1 MNPRY
6 FVSIRAFE
14 MLQSLRIRNLA
25 LLDEVELD
33 FETGFTAVTGETG
46 AGKSILLGALSLLA
60 GARADKTIIRQ
71 GAPATE
77 VEAAL
82 FFADSRKLDE
92 ALTRLDLPPCDD
104 GVLILKRSLPRDKAP
119 KISVNGSMATLNALQ
134 ELGEHWIDFHGP
146 GEPRRLLKEGCQR
159 ELLDLFAKN
168 EAVLGQYQKTY
179 HHWRELVDERER
191 LLGAEKLSADQIE
204 FLKVQLGKIDA
215 LELTE
220 EAIAE
225 LERDFQRQNSAQ
237 EIIQLASGLSH
248 GLSGEDGLLGRL
260 SAILRQARQLESLDE
275 ASKPLADRLQ
285 SAAVELGDLDAEF
298 AALASSLNF
307 DPEQAEALQAKMNS
321 WLELKRKHG
330 AKVEAVIAARD
341 EMRRKLELQGDVEGS
356 LAKLEKQVS
365 DALKSAKKAAT
376 ELRAT
381 REKAALQLA
390 KTASKVIVQLGF
402 KKADFR
408 VSLTP
413 LPELGLH
420 GDCGVEFLFS
430 PNVGEP
436 PLPLHRIASSGE
448 LARVMLALKAVLAE
462 IDDVPLLVFDEV
474 DANVGGEIGRIVGE
488 KMADI
493 AERHQVLCVTHLPQV
508 AAQAA
513 NHFVVTKDQSGD
525 RASVEIEPIHGN
537 RKVRVGELARML
549 GDRNAKSAVA
559 HAEELLKG

>member
-215 LELTE
+215 LDLTE

>member
-1 MNPRY
+1 
-6 FVSIRAFE
+6 
-14 MLQSLRIRNLA
+14 MLQSLRIRHLA
-25 LLDEVELD
+25 LLEEIELD
-33 FETGFTAVTGETG
+33 FEGGFTAVTGETG

-60 GARADKTIIRQ
+60 GARADKTVIRQ
-71 GAPATE
+71 GAPAAE

-92 ALTRLDLPPCDD
+92 ALVRLDLPPCDD
-104 GVLILKRSLPRDKAP
+104 GVLIMKRSVPRDKAP
-119 KISVNGSMATLNALQ
+119 KISVNGSLATLAALQ
-134 ELGEHWIDFHGP
+134 ELGEYWIDFHGP

-159 ELLDLFAKN
+159 ELLDLFARN
-168 EAVLGQYQKTY
+168 EAALEKYQRQYRM
-179 HHWRELVDERER
+179 WRELVDERGR
-191 LLGAEKLSADQIE
+191 LLGAEKLSADQID
-204 FLKVQLGKIDA
+204 FLKTQLAKIDG

-220 EAIAE
+220 EAIAA
-225 LERDFQRQNSAQ
+225 LERDFQRQNRAQ
-237 EIIQLASGLSH
+237 ELIQLASGLSH

-260 SAILRQARQLESLDE
+260 SAILREARQLESLDP

-298 AALASSLNF
+298 SSLASSLNF
-307 DPEQAEALQAKMNS
+307 DPEQAELLQARMDA
-321 WLELKRKHG
+321 WLGLKRKHG
-330 AKVEAVIAARD
+330 PKVEVVLAARD
-341 EMRRKLELQGDVEGS
+341 GMRRKLELQGDVEGA
-356 LAKLEKQVS
+356 LDKLEKQIA
-365 DALKSAKKAAT
+365 DAEKAARKAAA

-390 KTASKVIVQLGF
+390 RAGAKVIVQLGF

-408 VSLTP
+408 VQLTP
-413 LPELGLH
+413 LPELGPY

-513 NHFVVTKDQSGD
+513 NHLVVTKDQSGD
-525 RASVEIEPIHGN
+525 RASVAIEPIQGN
-537 RKVRVGELARML
+537 RKVRVAELARML
-549 GDRNAKSAVA
+549 GDRNAKSALA
-559 HAEELLKG
+559 HAEELLRGGK